1 MFDFD
6 FSERKLEGRIVLL
19 AGGSGGLGSAVAVL
33 LAREGADLVI
43 GYRENR
49 ERAAEL
55 RDYLA
60 ANFNARVLLQ
70 GGDLN
75 SADVR
80 EGYMERARELGGSPY
95 GCVCLAGDPA
105 RVKFDD
111 ATESDMIKS
120 MEENYIGP
128 VLLAREAAS
137 RMMKAEM
144 PGAIVLFSTMQA
156 IAPFDGSINY
166 AGPKTALIQAVKIM
180 ARQWG
185 GRADIRVN
193 AVAPGVNAAGMALQS
208 IASGKYDFFLDKG
221 IIPRFGKAEDIA
233 RTVRFLLEPD
243 NYITGQVIT
252 VDGGLTLRRDK

>member
-6 FSERKLEGRIVLL
+6 FTEDSLKGRNIIL

-33 LAREGADLVI
+33 LAGEGANLVI
-43 GYRENR
+43 GYRSNS
-49 ERAAEL
+49 ERAEQL
-55 RDYLA
+55 KQHLED
-60 ANFNARVLLQ
+60 NFNSRIELVA
-70 GGDLN
+70 GDLPDEKTRASFLEASRRLG
-75 SADVR
+75 SA
-80 EGYMERARELGGSPY
+80 PQ
-95 GCVCLAGDPA
+95 GCVCLAGNPA
-105 RVKFDD
+105 RVKFEEVSD
-111 ATESDMIKS
+111 SDMVKS

-128 VLLAREAAS
+128 VLLARDVSSAMREEGIS
-137 RMMKAEM
+137 
-144 PGAIVLFSTMQA
+144 GSIVLFSTMQA
-156 IAPFDGSINY
+156 VAAFDGSINY

-185 GRADIRVN
+185 GKANIRVN
-193 AVAPGVNAAGMALQS
+193 AIAPGVNAAGMALQS
-208 IASGKYDFFLDKG
+208 ISSGKYDFFLEKG